1 MKRKTRKSG
10 KKVPMLWDET
20 MDFEVAIRPLT
31 AAEMDSELAD
41 KIIML
46 PLPNAERKFP
56 QKPPPLA
63 A

>member
-1 MKRKTRKSG
+1 MKRKPRKSG

-20 MDFEVAIRPLT
+20 MDFEVAIRPLSE
-31 AAEMDSELAD
+31 AEMDPELEG

-46 PLPNAERKFP
+46 PLPNMAQKRS